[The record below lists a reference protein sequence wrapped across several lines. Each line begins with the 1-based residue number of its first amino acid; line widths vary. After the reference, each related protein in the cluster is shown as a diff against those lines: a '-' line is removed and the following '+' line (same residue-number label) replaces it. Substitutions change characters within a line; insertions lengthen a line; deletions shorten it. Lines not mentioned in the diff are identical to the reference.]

1 MAILPSNPQ
10 QRQKVIL
17 GALFIALAGYGVY
30 EYLYTP
36 RSAEVAVLQERL
48 ETLQTQNRTARA
60 LSEGAGVAEV
70 ERQLTEHR
78 DQLMAVEGLIPLSEE
93 VPDLLDAISAEAQRT
108 GIELTLLQPTG
119 ANQEEFYTRRTYA
132 LAITGPYH
140 EIGYFL
146 ARIGSLPRII
156 TPVGLSL
163 TPSARTERDGGPR
176 LDARFSI
183 ETYVLPQASAPE
195 GSHAQ

>member
-17 GALFIALAGYGVY
+17 GVFLIGAAGYGVY

-36 RSAEVAVLQERL
+36 RAAEVAVLEHRL
-48 ETLQTQNRTARA
+48 EGLQLQNETARV
-60 LSEGAGVAEV
+60 LSEGAGVAET
-70 ERQLTEHR
+70 ERQLAEYR
-78 DQLMAVEGLIPLSEE
+78 DQLMAVEGLVPLSEE

-108 GIELTLLQPTG
+108 GIDLTLLQPTG
-119 ANQEEFYTRRTYA
+119 ANEESFYTRRTYA
-132 LAITGPYH
+132 LAVVGPYH

-146 ARIGSLPRII
+146 GRIGSLPRII

-163 TPSARTERDGGPR
+163 SPRNEAAREGGPR
-176 LDARFSI
+176 LEARFSI
-183 ETYVLPQASAPE
+183 ETYVLPHAQAPE